1 MISIEVLT
9 TFFGWCVVINF
20 LILALGAFVHII
32 FRQDLA
38 RIVAKLFGVSTEEA
52 NNTFFHL
59 IQQYRLLLIVF
70 SVVPYLVLKAMG
82 F

>member
-1 MISIEVLT
+1 MISVEMLT

-32 FRQDLA
+32 ARQDLA

-52 NNTFFHL
+52 TNTFFHL

-70 SVVPYLVLKAMG
+70 SVAPYLALKAMG